1 MPVTLSIVTPSY
13 NQRDFLEETLRSVI
27 SQRDQIH
34 EYIVLDGGSTDG
46 SVDLIR
52 AYEPWISHWSS
63 APDKGQSDAIH
74 RGFTRCTGDY
84 LFWLNSDDLLLPG
97 ALERVRRALDSNPQW
112 DVLTGYHVSI
122 DQASRI
128 QYAYRIPGESRRWAA
143 AGVLHVCQQTC
154 FFRRSLYEKLGGL
167 DLSLHCVMDTDLW
180 LRMLD
185 SGSKWGHIPE
195 YLAAFRKHADAKG
208 VSQNWAQRY
217 RQEGQDLSERFAF
230 FGTPSVK
237 HRLGRLLYRASQ
249 IASGRYPLAAL
260 DTARWR
266 GRKVQEVFGSFEVRQ
281 PAPGGASATSTGGGA
296 RVG

>member
-52 AYEPWISHWSS
+52 SYEPWISHWESR
-63 APDKGQSDAIH
+63 PDKGQSDAIH
-74 RGFTRCTGDY
+74 RGFKECTGDY

-97 ALERVRRALDSNPQW
+97 ALQRVRDALDRNPQW

-128 QYAYRIPGESRRWAA
+128 RQAYRIPGESRLWAA

-185 SGSKWGHIPE
+185 SGSKWGHVPE
-195 YLAAFRKHADAKG
+195 YLGAFRKHADAKG
-208 VSQNWAQRY
+208 ISQTWAQRY
-217 RQEGQDLSERFAF
+217 RQEGQDLSEKFAF
-230 FGTPSVK
+230 FGKPSVK

-249 IASGRYPLAAL
+249 IASGRYPLATL
-260 DTARWR
+260 ETARWR
-266 GRKVQEVFGSFEVRQ
+266 GRKVQEVFGDFEMPG
-281 PAPGGASATSTGGGA
+281 PAPGQAGATSTGGGA